1 MMTTAEQSPS
11 RTPPSPADVIRD
23 MLDVAHQQ
31 SSAKPVVRPDERGRF
46 AAALLPEVFPVVVDA
61 NALRDDLLRVAAGR
75 PRTLMLN
82 AANSGV
88 LRLFCAPHVLREVE
102 EHMEEWSGQRRLGLS
117 VVRAAWHD
125 SVAPLL
131 RCVEVPAGL
140 TTVAEQERLD
150 YLAQPPATSRYCD
163 PDDVPTATLALLL
176 TAALLSKDKAPGRAV
191 YGETHDHVAHAQWR
205 GELSAVGDLGPL
217 GRLVQALNSL
227 LGLAVEGVFHGIT
240 AAARRVPWPWLV
252 IGALATAGAVRYAV
266 TLETRAR
273 VQAALGAG
281 LSTTAAT
288 VAEILTQ
295 RDAAR
300 RQFETL
306 QPSQPGR
313 DEIIGNHGS
322 SAVLTRACLY
332 RLARSPQRDLS
343 ARELTDALRRSD
355 GVATSETK
363 VRSILRENAAFVE
376 PSRGR
381 FQLGQPAS
389 TLQER

>member
-1 MMTTAEQSPS
+1 MTTAEQSPS

-88 LRLFCAPHVLREVE
+88 LRLFCAPHVMHEVE
-102 EHMEEWSGQRRLGLS
+102 EHVEEWSEQRRLDPS

-125 SVAPLL
+125 SMAPLL

-176 TAALLSKDKAPGRAV
+176 NAALLSKDKAPGRAV

-217 GRLVQALNSL
+217 GRLVHALNSL
-227 LGLAVEGVFHGIT
+227 LGLAAEGVFHGVT

-266 TLETRAR
+266 TPETRAR

-288 VAEILTQ
+288 VAEILAQ

-306 QPSQPGR
+306 QPTQPGG
-313 DEIIGNHGS
+313 DEIIGNHDS
-322 SAVLTRACLY
+322 SAALTRMCLY
-332 RLARSPQRDLS
+332 RLARCPQRDLS
-343 ARELTDALRRSD
+343 ARELTDALRRTD

-363 VRSILRENAAFVE
+363 VRSMLRENAAFVE
-376 PSRGR
+376 LSRGR
-381 FQLGQPAS
+381 FQLGRPAS
-389 TLQER
+389 TLLAP